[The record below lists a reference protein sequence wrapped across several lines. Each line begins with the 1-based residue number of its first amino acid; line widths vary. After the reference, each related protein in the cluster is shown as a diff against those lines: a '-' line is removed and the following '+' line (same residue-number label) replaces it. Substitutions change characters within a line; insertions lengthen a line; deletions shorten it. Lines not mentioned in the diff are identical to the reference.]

1 MTFLRQKRMISSLLC
16 YLERNIFLFKTLIT
30 SHTKRHY
37 FFMQE
42 VWKKSHQFGIGTA
55 KSKKY
60 GFILVARYS
69 PRGNGGGP
77 MVFKDNVFPPG
88 ALSSYAFFL

>member
-1 MTFLRQKRMISSLLC
+1 MTFLRQKRMISSLLY
-16 YLERNIFLFKTLIT
+16 YLETNIFFIQNFDYVSYKTPL
-30 SHTKRHY
+30 

-42 VWKKSHQFGIGTA
+42 VWRKSHHFGIGTA

-88 ALSSYAFFL
+88 ALSSYAFLL

>member
-1 MTFLRQKRMISSLLC
+1 MTFLRQKRMISSLLS
-16 YLERNIFLFKTLIT
+16 YLERKIFQFKTLIT
-30 SHTKRHY
+30 SDAKRHY
-37 FFMQE
+37 FIIQE

-88 ALSSYAFFL
+88 ELSSFECLL